1 MKKYSLALITFI
13 GSTFFPAAH
22 AASTTEECKRLF
34 DEAEYQQ
41 ALAPCIEAARSNDLE
56 SQSILGELYDRKGNS
71 KNTYYWWNRAATA
84 GYLPARNQLA
94 MKLYYG
100 GSVFGP
106 EKGWTQDYARAYSIW
121 LQDARKGHTSAQFMV
136 ADMLFHGQG
145 VKADYAEAWA
155 WFNLALEQGYKLAS
169 DSLIELKRKMSPQQ
183 KQRGKAIL
191 EAYRKRINQTE
202 NKPKPST
209 I

>member
-1 MKKYSLALITFI
+1 MKKPTLALITII
-13 GSTFFPAAH
+13 GCLSFPAIQ
-22 AASTTEECKRLF
+22 AASAIDECKHLF

-41 ALAPCIEAARSNDLE
+41 ALAPCIEAAKSNNLE
-56 SQSILGELYDRKGNS
+56 SQSILGEIYDRQGNS
-71 KNTYYWWNRAATA
+71 KESYYWWNKAANA

-121 LQDARKGHTSAQFMV
+121 LQDARKGHPTAQFMV

-145 VKADYAEAWA
+145 VKTDYAEAWA

-169 DSLIELKRKMSPQQ
+169 DSLVELKRKMSPQQ

-191 EAYRKRINQTE
+191 EAYRKRINQTQI
-202 NKPKPST
+202 KPNPSA